1 MKSSDKPKLIIAI
14 VLFVAAA
21 VVILWSLGVFSGGGS
36 APPATGPAEG
46 APVRPGGARTA
57 PK

>member
-1 MKSSDKPKLIIAI
+1 MKSSDKPKLIIAV

-21 VVILWSLGVFSGGGS
+21 VVILWQLGVFSGGTES
-36 APPATGPAEG
+36 APTKLPEG
-46 APVRPGGARTA
+46 AAARPGGARTA